1 MRSALAALLVL
12 AGAAAPSFAAD
23 PADREIAGVSVPG
36 TRATAEGRKLTRIGA
51 GIRTATLLNIKV
63 YVAAL
68 YAPTRMPRPEA
79 LMKARPL
86 WMDFTFLRNVDE
98 GRGDDAW
105 QYQFKQSVPDPYPG
119 MEEDVLR
126 LTAFFGPIRKFDVQ
140 SFYLDGDKT
149 TVYVNGNVKG
159 TISGANFQKAFMTIW
174 VGPKP
179 PTQALKSALL
189 GEPR

>member
-1 MRSALAALLVL
+1 MRRALAVLLLLSAAVAPASTATD
-12 AGAAAPSFAAD
+12 AG
-23 PADREIAGVSVPG
+23 REISGVHVPG
-36 TRATAEGRKLTRIGA
+36 TRTTAEGRTLTLIGA
-51 GIRTATLLNIKV
+51 GIRTATLLNVKV

-68 YAPTRMPRPEA
+68 YAPTRVPRPEA
-79 LMKARPL
+79 LLKARPL

-98 GRGDDAW
+98 ERGDEAW

-126 LTAFFGPIRKFDVQ
+126 LTAFFGPIRKHDVQ

-159 TISGANFQKAFMTIW
+159 AISGANFQKAFMTIW

-179 PTQALKSALL
+179 PTQALKRALL
-189 GEPR
+189 GS